1 MLLIS
6 IEHIALIFAF
16 TIPTHSIPNLGG
28 LDYSDCAKIANET
41 YLKAPNN
48 SFLYNQQGEP
58 TGDSSQAWGI
68 SYQAC
73 VDLCT
78 TEEEPGIYNWGFI
91 SSGIASWFLP
101 WLALN
106 AQLPF
111 ATKDKTTNFIALLLA
126 VGSPSLITYSLA
138 LTIFN
143 ARWINRTFRH
153 IKEINAT
160 LHRPLQLKV
169 IKAARAILI
178 ETQHIPIHVYNG
190 RRREIA
196 QLVVHPHNWNW
207 WCSLRDTILLTKR
220 KWTYSLYAQVGFVC
234 VSQVLAI
241 TVFFTSAS
249 SNSSI
254 GIGLAINSLWLWMIP
269 VVLGWVYVGTQTDSN
284 SIKAALTHTNVPV
297 LGLERNVS
305 GECIGIRDRTTF
317 DDLRINFR
325 DSSDSRESRSNRRP
339 QQQQDSR
346 STSFAAGRGIPITE
360 HGTIEERMNSESSQT
375 TQNLQPLPK
384 SSADHLSISHASRS
398 DDIEMKDLAGDFC
411 ISNTSTLASTLRATE
426 QQSQPL
432 LDLEETPMSCPQ
444 TFLGFSVAGDDL
456 EPGPIFNYARVRSHM
471 NTVKHVAEAFL
482 TFTKRQKAQI
492 PVVSGKK
499 WTSNQDYWDEN
510 LQGTA
515 EEMSRYTS
523 PLGKDVPNIVV
534 HAPASTDL
542 VLNCITAAFV
552 AIFLQW
558 GTTGAA
564 IIIDYKFPHSSLY
577 QRKVAH

>member
-1 MLLIS
+1 MLFIS
-6 IEHIALIFAF
+6 IKHIILIFAVI
-16 TIPTHSIPNLGG
+16 IPTLSIPNVGG

-78 TEEEPGIYNWGFI
+78 TEANSGSYNWLFL
-91 SSGIASWFLP
+91 SSGVASWLLP
-101 WLALN
+101 WLALT

-111 ATKDKTTNFIALLLA
+111 ATKDKTTNFMALLLA
-126 VGSPSLITYSLA
+126 VGSPSLISYSLA

-143 ARWINRTFRH
+143 ARWINRTFRQ

-160 LHRPLQLKV
+160 LHRPLQLKA

-178 ETQHIPIHVYNG
+178 ETQHVPIHVYNG

-196 QLVVHPHNWNW
+196 QLVVHPQNWNW

-249 SNSSI
+249 SDSSI

-284 SIKAALTHTNVPV
+284 SIKAALKATNVPV
-297 LGLERNVS
+297 LGPERNVS
-305 GECIGIRDRTTF
+305 GQCIGIRDRTF
-317 DDLRINFR
+317 DDLGPYFR
-325 DSSDSRESRSNRRP
+325 DSSDSHESHSNGRP

-346 STSFAAGRGIPITE
+346 SINFAADPGILVTE
-360 HGTIEERMNSESSQT
+360 HGTVEERMNSESSQT
-375 TQNLQPLPK
+375 T
-384 SSADHLSISHASRS
+384 HASRS
-398 DDIEMKDLAGDFC
+398 DDIEMRDLAVDFR
-411 ISNTSTLASTLRATE
+411 ISNTSTLASTLQATE

-432 LDLEETPMSCPQ
+432 LDLEEAPMFRPQ
-444 TFLGFSVAGDDL
+444 TFLGFSIAGDDL

-471 NTVKHVAEAFL
+471 NTVKHVAEAFV

-492 PVVSGKK
+492 PVVSGKE

-515 EEMSRYTS
+515 EEMSRYVS
-523 PLGKDVPNIVV
+523 HLGKDVPNIAI
-534 HAPASTDL
+534 HAPASAGL

-564 IIIDYKFPHSSLY
+564 IVIGYK
-577 QRKVAH
+577 

>member
-6 IEHIALIFAF
+6 IEHIVLIFAII
-16 TIPTHSIPNLGG
+16 IPTLSIPNAGG
-28 LDYSDCAKIANET
+28 LDYSNCAKIANET

-78 TEEEPGIYNWGFI
+78 TEENSGIYNWGFL
-91 SSGIASWFLP
+91 SSAVASWLLP

-111 ATKDKTTNFIALLLA
+111 ATKDKMINFMALLLA

-153 IKEINAT
+153 VKEINAT
-160 LHRPLQLKV
+160 LHRPLQLKA

-196 QLVVHPHNWNW
+196 QLVVHPQNWNW

-220 KWTYSLYAQVGFVC
+220 TWTYSLYAQVGFVC
-234 VSQVLAI
+234 VSQLLAI

-249 SNSSI
+249 SDSSI

-284 SIKAALTHTNVPV
+284 SIKAALIDTNMPV
-297 LGLERNVS
+297 LGPERNVS

-317 DDLRINFR
+317 DDLGTNFR
-325 DSSDSRESRSNRRP
+325 DSSDSHKSRSNGRP

-346 STSFAAGRGIPITE
+346 SINFAADPGILITE
-360 HGTIEERMNSESSQT
+360 HGTVEERMNSESSQT
-375 TQNLQPLPK
+375 TQNLQPLPT
-384 SSADHLSISHASRS
+384 SSADHLNISHASWS
-398 DDIEMKDLAGDFC
+398 EDIEMRDLAGDLR
-411 ISNTSTLASTLRATE
+411 ISNTSTLTSTLRAME

-432 LDLEETPMSCPQ
+432 LDLEEAPISCPQ
-444 TFLGFSVAGDDL
+444 TFLGFSIAGDDL
-456 EPGPIFNYARVRSHM
+456 EPGPIFNYARAESHM
-471 NTVKHVAEAFL
+471 NKVKHVAEAFL
-482 TFTKRQKAQI
+482 TFTQRQKAQI

-515 EEMSRYTS
+515 EEMSRYIS
-523 PLGKDVPNIVV
+523 HLGKDVPNIAI
-534 HAPASTDL
+534 HAPASAGL

-564 IIIDYKFPHSSLY
+564 IVIGYK
-577 QRKVAH
+577 